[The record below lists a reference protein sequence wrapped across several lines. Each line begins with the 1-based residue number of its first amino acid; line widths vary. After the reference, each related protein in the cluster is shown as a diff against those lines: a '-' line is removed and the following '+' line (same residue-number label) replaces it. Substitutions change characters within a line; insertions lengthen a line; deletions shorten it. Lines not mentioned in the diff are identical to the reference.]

1 MNKNRS
7 SQAAAECSLDE
18 RACRVGNGHDVIFC
32 VDASGSRRLYT
43 PISSFSELRSK
54 IYFQNFMNICIDLIC
69 LNVMLLYV

>member
-43 PISSFSELRSK
+43 HQQLLGTAVKNIFPKFYDFCIS
-54 IYFQNFMNICIDLIC
+54 LIC
-69 LNVMLLYV
+69 MNA